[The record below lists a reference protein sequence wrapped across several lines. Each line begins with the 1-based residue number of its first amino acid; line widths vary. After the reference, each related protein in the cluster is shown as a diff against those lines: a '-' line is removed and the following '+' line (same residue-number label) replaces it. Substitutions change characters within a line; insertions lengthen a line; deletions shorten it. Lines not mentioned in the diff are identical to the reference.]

1 MSEENCCDK
10 IIPTKSVHIENMN
23 EAQLEQEIVKSD
35 RKLIRLKKTMSDNL
49 VDKTPDVGLIP
60 LNQINGYNDKNKNS
74 EEAKRK
80 SDKQIT
86 SSVNKA
92 IAYTKAKADYDAEK
106 KRNKALNEALNTV
119 KGTGKTAK
127 QIKDEKLAKIAKNP
141 TMKWEKST
149 QKGQLGNVTIRKS
162 GAYEIRTGAMSHIYK
177 NGERIG
183 MTNKLKEAKNIT
195 STVYYKQGRCPNC
208 NALLKNTMYI
218 FCSDCGQALDWSDE
232 E

>member
-1 MSEENCCDK
+1 MSEENRCDK

-35 RKLIRLKKTMSDNL
+35 RKLIRLKKTMIDNL

-80 SDKQIT
+80 SDKHIT
-86 SSVNKA
+86 STVNKA
-92 IAYTKAKADYDAEK
+92 VAYTKAKANFDAEK
-106 KRNKALNEALNTV
+106 KHNDALNKALIAV
-119 KGTGKTAK
+119 KGTGKTTK
-127 QIKDEKLAKIAKNP
+127 QIKDEKLADIAKKS

-149 QKGQLGNVTIRKS
+149 QKGQFGNVTIRKS

-183 MTNKLKEAKNIT
+183 MTNKLKEAIAFVELHNKRGENN
-195 STVYYKQGRCPNC
+195 G
-208 NALLKNTMYI
+208 
-218 FCSDCGQALDWSDE
+218 
-232 E
+232 

>member
-10 IIPTKSVHIENMN
+10 IIPTKSAYIENMN
-23 EAQLEQEIVKSD
+23 EAQLKQEIAKSD
-35 RKLIRLKKTMSDNL
+35 RKLLLLKKTMIDNL

-86 SSVNKA
+86 STVNKA
-92 IAYTKAKADYDAEK
+92 VAYTKAKADYDAEK
-106 KRNKALNEALNTV
+106 KRNKTLNEALNTV
-119 KGTGKTAK
+119 KRTGKTAK
-127 QIKDEKLAKIAKNP
+127 QIKDEKLAKIAKNS

-149 QKGQLGNVTIRKS
+149 QKGQFGNVTIRKS

-183 MTNKLKEAKNIT
+183 ITNKLKEAIAFVELYNKRGENN
-195 STVYYKQGRCPNC
+195 G
-208 NALLKNTMYI
+208 
-218 FCSDCGQALDWSDE
+218 
-232 E
+232 

>member
-1 MSEENCCDK
+1 MDKENCYGELTDSQ
-10 IIPTKSVHIENMN
+10 IPTRAVQIENMN
-23 EAQLEQEIVKSD
+23 EAQLEQEIAKSD
-35 RKLIRLKKTMSDNL
+35 RKLLLLKKTMIDIL
-49 VDKTPDVGLIP
+49 VDKTPDVGLIT

-86 SSVNKA
+86 STVNKA
-92 IAYTKAKADYDAEK
+92 VAYTKAKAVYDAEK

-127 QIKDEKLAKIAKNP
+127 QIKDEKLAKIAKNS

-149 QKGQLGNVTIRKS
+149 QKGQFGNVTIRKS

-183 MTNKLKEAKNIT
+183 ITNKLKDAIAFVELHNKRGEKN
-195 STVYYKQGRCPNC
+195 G
-208 NALLKNTMYI
+208 
-218 FCSDCGQALDWSDE
+218 
-232 E
+232 

>member
-23 EAQLEQEIVKSD
+23 EAQLEQEIAKSD
-35 RKLIRLKKTMSDNL
+35 RKLLLLKKTMIDNL

-86 SSVNKA
+86 STVNKA
-92 IAYTKAKADYDAEK
+92 VAYTKAKANFDAEK
-106 KRNKALNEALNTV
+106 KHNDALNKALNAV
-119 KGTGKTAK
+119 KGTGKTTK
-127 QIKDEKLAKIAKNP
+127 QIKDEKLADIAKKS

-149 QKGQLGNVTIRKS
+149 QKGQFGNVTIRKS
-162 GAYEIRTGAMSHIYK
+162 GAFVIRSTGSVFFIYK
-177 NGERIG
+177 NGKQIG
-183 MTNKLKEAKNIT
+183 MTNKLRDATAFVELYNKRGKNN
-195 STVYYKQGRCPNC
+195 G
-208 NALLKNTMYI
+208 
-218 FCSDCGQALDWSDE
+218 
-232 E
+232 

>member
-23 EAQLEQEIVKSD
+23 EAQLEQEIAKSN
-35 RKLIRLKKTMSDNL
+35 RKLERLQKTMNANL
-49 VDKTPDVGLIP
+49 GGDTQDVGLIP

-86 SSVNKA
+86 STVNKA
-92 IAYTKAKADYDAEK
+92 VAYTKAKADYDAEK

-119 KGTGKTAK
+119 KGMGKTAK
-127 QIKDEKLAKIAKNP
+127 QIKDEKLAKIAKNS

-149 QKGQLGNVTIRKS
+149 QKGQFGNVTIRKS

-177 NGERIG
+177 NGEQIG
-183 MTNKLKEAKNIT
+183 ITNKLKDAIAFVELHNKRGENND
-195 STVYYKQGRCPNC
+195 RR
-208 NALLKNTMYI
+208 
-218 FCSDCGQALDWSDE
+218 E
-232 E
+232 